1 MKSSQSVGLRMVKK
15 PDLVSVPRQRECCGW
30 TKGGTHAC
38 RHAHAHSHTLSLVPT
53 HTHTPTLVCAHTL
66 SRTLSLLHLDTV
78 TLSCMHTHFHTHTH
92 SLLCLHTL
100 SLLCLHTLSL
110 LCLHTLSLLCAHNT
124 HFLSYSDSLSLSLS
138 HTHTHTHTNKT
149 HTNKQRKTAFFTALS
164 VTVKIK
170 ATLSESRHVLVQNGW
185 DSSVGRVTDQKASI
199 IVMLVQFPGAARDS
213 PHPPP
218 ITFIA
223 DSCGVTQLLRAIA
236 CIDTCALVKVPKLV
250 AKSVFGHAKMLH
262 LQLLCKTQRSL
273 WLHCRRFDLT
283 MIGTR
288 LKRPGVFTTVRPT
301 LTGRKDCGGDSK
313 DIV

>member
-15 PDLVSVPRQRECCGW
+15 PDLVSVPRQRECCPVRSLWLNQGQH
-30 TKGGTHAC
+30 TCMQAC
-38 RHAHAHSHTLSLVPT
+38 TRTLSHTLSCA
-53 HTHTPTLVCAHTL
+53 HTHTPTLVCTHTL
-66 SRTLSLLHLDTV
+66 THTLSLLHLDTV
-78 TLSCMHTHFHTHTH
+78 TLSCMHTHFHTHTLSLMPTHTH
-92 SLLCLHTL
+92 SLMHTQHTL
-100 SLLCLHTLSL
+100 SLLLRLSI
-110 LCLHTLSLLCAHNT
+110 
-124 HFLSYSDSLSLSLS
+124 SLSLS
-138 HTHTHTHTNKT
+138 HTHTHTQTKHTQTNK
-149 HTNKQRKTAFFTALS
+149 NKKTFFTALS

-218 ITFIA
+218 LTFIA
-223 DSCGVTQLLRAIA
+223 DSCGVTQLLHVIA

-283 MIGTR
+283 MIGTG